1 MSASDSS
8 SSSAASSSAA
18 SVEAAASAP
27 AGAAPAEPP
36 GAAEIFSLPSAI
48 NSSTDL
54 PSSSEINLSSFS
66 DSTSIPTE
74 ERTEVTSPAVG
85 AVLPELTKR
94 RYAARYFTVRYNV
107 EGDNTNVNDLL
118 VIVQEMKQ
126 AGTDAMSVWIN
137 EQNHM
142 DACNLSVLRVFGH
155 RVHHIYYVEIH
166 LICFLIFDWNPLLK
180 YQSVRCQACNVSV
193 MYTFCSI
200 TQRIHI
206 VEVCLCI
213 ASVHLFIIHLL
224 DFQRQIMF
232 MFILMVQKLL
242 ASPFLHADLPGH
254 GFCLFYR

>member
-107 EGDNTNVNDLL
+107 EGDNKNVNGLL
-118 VIVQEMKQ
+118 VIIQFNEMKQ
-126 AGTDAMSVWIN
+126 AGTDAMSVWLN
-137 EQNHM
+137 EQDHI
-142 DACNLSVLRVFGH
+142 DPSNLSVLRVFSH
-155 RVHHIYYVEIH
+155 RVHHIYFVDIH
-166 LICFLIFDWNPLLK
+166 LTCSLIFDWNPLLT
-180 YQSVRCQACNVSV
+180 YQSIRCQVMNVSV
-193 MYTFCSI
+193 MYTFC
-200 TQRIHI
+200 
-206 VEVCLCI
+206 
-213 ASVHLFIIHLL
+213 
-224 DFQRQIMF
+224 
-232 MFILMVQKLL
+232 
-242 ASPFLHADLPGH
+242 
-254 GFCLFYR
+254 